1 MEGIDLGQPM
11 QLEKGERLIPRPLD
25 GGKPQIHTVRVPSFV
40 QTRQAQPLPVGTQL
54 AGDGKFSFRDMVQG
68 AAAPLSKL
76 GGLSLKD
83 MKLDDLLLIGLA
95 LILLHEKSDYDIL
108 LVLAY
113 LFIIGL

>member
-1 MEGIDLGQPM
+1 MGTPM
-11 QLEKGERLIPRPLD
+11 QLQKGERLIPQPLED
-25 GGKPQIHTVRVPSFV
+25 SSRTQVHMVRVPSFV
-40 QTRQAQPLPVGTQL
+40 QTRQVQPLPVGTQL
-54 AGDGKFSFRDMVQG
+54 AGGGKFSFRDVLHS
-68 AAAPLSKL
+68 ASAPLKKL
-76 GGLSLKD
+76 ENLSLKE